1 MSQVLVLC
9 SDYFFIVSHSPIL
22 VSCLCI
28 MSCVMFLFFHAL
40 LCLLSF
46 KFSCGL
52 PSVSLC
58 LSALFPPGLLLCAP
72 PCRYHTWLPPSS
84 LSSPVPRLVISVCV
98 FSLCVPFTPC
108 PVIVCILS
116 LVVHAPVSCLVG
128 FGFSFAFLCM
138 FDLNFVILLCYFVSS
153 LVATLFFV
161 PICLLL
167 VFVNS
172 F

>member
-98 FSLCVPFTPC
+98 VCVFPFTPR
-108 PVIVCILS
+108 PVIVLYSVFGC
-116 LVVHAPVSCLVG
+116 SCSCFL
-128 FGFSFAFLCM
+128 FGRFWIFIAFFFSSM
-138 FDLNFVILLCYFVSS
+138 FDLNFVFLLCYFVSS

-161 PICLLL
+161 PVLSAF
-167 VFVNS
+167 VFL
-172 F
+172 